1 MGNNWSV
8 IQLIEITPSRTKS
21 FDEVRS
27 EAERQW
33 RIAKT
38 DEVRGTLR
46 AELRKKHPVTI
57 NDDVLAKVTFGETQP
72 LLKSRPGGDSARV
85 GK

>member
-1 MGNNWSV
+1 MAKNWSV

-21 FDEVRS
+21 FDDVRS

-38 DEVRGTLR
+38 DEVRGNLK

-72 LLKSRPGGDSARV
+72 LKSRAPRDSARV